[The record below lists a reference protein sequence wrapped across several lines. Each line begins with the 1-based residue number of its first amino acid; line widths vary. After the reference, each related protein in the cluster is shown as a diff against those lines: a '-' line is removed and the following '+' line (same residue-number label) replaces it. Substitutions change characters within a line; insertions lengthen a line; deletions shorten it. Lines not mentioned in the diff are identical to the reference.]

1 MKFTKLNAK
10 FDKLARKKEKG
21 KSINS
26 KKLAKKLAVL
36 QQLLADKKIR
46 YEEKIKSTE
55 DSDKRHSLET
65 KLKVVNAQI
74 EKSRQMIAEG

>member
-21 KSINS
+21 KSINPG
-26 KKLAKKLAVL
+26 KLAIL
-36 QQLLADKKIR
+36 QQLLTDKKIR
-46 YEEKIKSTE
+46 YEERIKSIE